1 MFNIRGVVLALLV
14 SISISSCK
22 SYSYEVSEDLIPY
35 VDEYLDMLSDNDIKY
50 KRQDFKIVFD
60 DELLTTVYAGVA
72 HGMFDSKRVK
82 VSVHPTYWKM
92 LSEKQKKILIF
103 HELSH
108 DLFDSR
114 HTYSVFFMAPVMHSK
129 YLAEVIDWDR
139 NIKELIKYIK
149 NER

>member
-50 KRQDFKIVFD
+50 KRQDFKI
-60 DELLTTVYAGVA
+60 
-72 HGMFDSKRVK
+72 VK